1 MADGSAAALA
11 RLLLAPDTVDSDGVD
26 SDGADSDRSLAT
38 WFRSDP
44 PLVLWTACV
53 ADRSDRFK
61 PHSIDDL
68 AEWLRGH
75 LLEALQWHETEGPS
89 QQPADRTEL
98 ESLGKRVESAVRL
111 ADLASQLAAKEGQE
125 TSEMAYLHGLLHEA
139 VEWLSV
145 GEAAPSSDVADD
157 LPAWLAEPDDSPATE
172 AVRRASAMLCDE
184 DETPEAAR
192 IDLDAASRRATECRR
207 RWLAEE
213 GELAAWLPV
222 LSNKLGR
229 LAALED
235 EFEATLQSEK
245 LEAMAEFAAGAGHE
259 INNPLTV
266 IAGRAQLFLR
276 EEKDPERRRALAL
289 MNAQAKRVY
298 EMIADMMLFAR
309 PPQPEP
315 ETVDLLELVDGVI
328 DELAPQAALHETELK
343 RTETDDPVSIEVDP
357 TQLTV
362 ALRAMC
368 QNALEA
374 IGRSGCIEI
383 RIRGGERD
391 VRIDVMDDGPGI
403 SPEERRHLFD
413 PYYSARQA
421 GRGLGL
427 GLSKCW
433 RIVTNHGGRIDVANR
448 PDQGA
453 VFTITLPRQQAGR
466 ASDQG

>member
-1 MADGSAAALA
+1 MADGSAAAMA
-11 RLLLAPDTVDSDGVD
+11 RLLLAPNT
-26 SDGADSDRSLAT
+26 ADPDRPLAT

-53 ADRSDRFK
+53 ADRNDRFE
-61 PHSIDDL
+61 PHGIDDL
-68 AEWLRGH
+68 AEWLSDH
-75 LLEALQWHETEGPS
+75 LLEVLQWSETANLP
-89 QQPADRTEL
+89 Q
-98 ESLGKRVESAVRL
+98 ESVDGAESEALGDRVESAVRL
-111 ADLASQLAAKEGQE
+111 ADLASRLAAEEGPE
-125 TSEMAYLHGLLHEA
+125 AGELAYLHGLLHGLLHEA
-139 VEWLSV
+139 TDWLGSA
-145 GEAAPSSDVADD
+145 GG
-157 LPAWLAEPDDSPATE
+157 LPAWLAKPSDSPAIE
-172 AVRRASAMLCDE
+172 AVCQ
-184 DETPEAAR
+184 AAAILADKDGVPKTSQ
-192 IDLDAASRRATECRR
+192 IDLDAASCRAAECRR
-207 RWLAEE
+207 HWLAEE

-222 LSNKLGR
+222 LSRKLGR
-229 LAALED
+229 LVDLED
-235 EFEATLQSEK
+235 RFEATLLTEK

-309 PPQPEP
+309 PPQPET
-315 ETVDLLELVDGVI
+315 ETVDLLELVDGLI
-328 DELAPQAALHETELK
+328 DDLAPQAVLHETELR
-343 RTETDDPVSIEVDP
+343 RTGSDGPLQDAPVLIEVDR

-368 QNALEA
+368 QNAMEA

-383 RIRGGERD
+383 RIRGGKCD
-391 VRIDVMDDGPGI
+391 VQIDVMDDGPGI
-403 SPEERRHLFD
+403 LPEEHRHLFD

-433 RIVTNHGGRIDVANR
+433 RIVTNHGGRIDVTNR
-448 PDQGA
+448 PEQGA
-453 VFTITLPRQQAGR
+453 VFTITLPRQHTNPKRKRG
-466 ASDQG
+466 D